1 MRKINNLIRPDY
13 FNSDRRE
20 KHLADGEKRAAEFS
34 PRLPKGPC
42 FALHVYSLSAQ
53 ARANSKY
60 LDGLLAFA
68 KPTGTFVP
76 VEPEPER
83 LRAGARHRINGW
95 TI

>member
-53 ARANSKY
+53 SREHSAALDRAIGVY
-60 LDGLLAFA
+60 P
-68 KPTGTFVP
+68 KPTATNVA
-76 VEPEPER
+76 VEPER
-83 LRAGARHRINGW
+83 LRAGARHRIKGW